1 MSHRDVETNVETISR
16 STPRRSFLWSLLTVL
31 IGLMFGNGGPGYA
44 GSLETVLDGTYA
56 GGFAAAGIAENTIT
70 DVTGFSNWGNPGS
83 TSGYDEAAP
92 VGGVLV
98 GKKFTLGSVPLRVEL
113 DGTFGDI
120 SAKTNRLD
128 PQALDET
135 ARSEFQWVATAR
147 AGVEHTLGPVTL
159 FANGGLA
166 TARIAESVT
175 DIDGLPQR
183 HVDPDDSFRKSATKI
198 GWVVGVGLEIPLTD
212 AWKLRLDG
220 SYMDFGRSTRYVNH
234 SGNNRCG
241 PGGPAQRC
249 PYRIENELG
258 LMRVG
263 LVYRFGS

>member
-1 MSHRDVETNVETISR
+1 METLF
-16 STPRRSFLWSLLTVL
+16 RSFKHSFSWNLLTL
-31 IGLMFGNGGPGYA
+31 LGGIMLASAGPGYA
-44 GSLETVLDGTYA
+44 GSLETALDGTYA

-83 TSGYDEAAP
+83 ASGYDESAP
-92 VGGVLV
+92 VGSVLV
-98 GKKFTLGSVPLRVEL
+98 GKKFTLGFVPLRVEL

-120 SAKTNRLD
+120 AAKTDRLD
-128 PQALDET
+128 PQAFDET

-147 AGVEHTLGPVTL
+147 AGVERTLGPVTL

-212 AWKLRLDG
+212 AWHLRLDG

-249 PYRIENELG
+249 PYRIENALG

-263 LVYRFGS
+263 FVYRFGS